1 MARHPDRWKRGAGG
15 GSPGSAGSPARFWHK
30 MNIIRENRDLACFYT
45 TKHSWRGKYKR
56 VFSVGTH
63 AITTYNPNTL
73 EVTNQ
78 WPYGDICSISPVGK
92 GQGT

>member
-1 MARHPDRWKRGAGG
+1 MTVRGV
-15 GSPGSAGSPARFWHK
+15 WHSVTWGK
-30 MNIIRENRDLACFYT
+30 MNILKDNKDLACFYT

-63 AITTYNPNTL
+63 GVTTYNPTTL

-78 WPYGDICSISPVGK
+78 VSTNKSGLAETLRSYRSLSLLSLASC
-92 GQGT
+92 